1 MGEKRR
7 IAFRV
12 AYDGT
17 DFLGWQRQAT
27 GRTVQGVIEEMLSRL
42 NSNRPVAVVG
52 AGRTDSGVHAEGQVA
67 HAEVEIRYDDSELL
81 YTLRKMSPADLVI
94 SNLQTVPNNFHARY
108 SARRRSYRYRIITT
122 PNPFLAR
129 YAWHLPLELNVEA
142 MRVAAQL
149 LLGTHDYTTLSK
161 HNPDTPNP
169 ICEVYRAEWVESG
182 EQLDFYV
189 TANRFLYGM
198 VRLMVGFQYDV
209 GRGSRIATELL
220 ELLKAADRGL
230 QSMAVPAVGLSLV
243 NVEYDELI
251 FT

>member
-81 YTLRKMSPADLVI
+81 YTLGKMSPADLVI

>member
-1 MGEKRR
+1 
-7 IAFRV
+7 
-12 AYDGT
+12 
-17 DFLGWQRQAT
+17 
-27 GRTVQGVIEEMLSRL
+27 MLSRL

>member
-1 MGEKRR
+1 
-7 IAFRV
+7 
-12 AYDGT
+12 
-17 DFLGWQRQAT
+17 
-27 GRTVQGVIEEMLSRL
+27 MLSRL

-81 YTLRKMSPADLVI
+81 YTLGKMSPADLVI